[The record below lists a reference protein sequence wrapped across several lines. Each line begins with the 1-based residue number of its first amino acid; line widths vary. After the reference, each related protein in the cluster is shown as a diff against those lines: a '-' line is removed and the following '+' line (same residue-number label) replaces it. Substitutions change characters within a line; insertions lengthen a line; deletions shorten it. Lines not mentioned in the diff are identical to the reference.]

1 MTLQPDSAAM
11 PNQRVNTTSFELP
24 APGLGQVALTTITLP
39 EIVLRTRDGHKLRG
53 YFGELFRE
61 HSPLLHNHYA
71 DGTFR
76 QGYPLVQYKVL
87 GGTPT
92 LVGLGEGAA
101 LLVEL
106 FLRIRELDLEG
117 RRYPVLAKHIVHEQ
131 AAVGVDAGA
140 LYSYRFETLWLPLNQ
155 ENHRE
160 YQELGQAER
169 QRQLSRILGNNILAF
184 LKRMGAD
191 TTARVLLQLRLTEP
205 VVTLFKNQPM
215 LGFGGEFVSN
225 AVLPA
230 GVGLG
235 KSVARGFGTVVAV
248 SN

>member
-1 MTLQPDSAAM
+1 MPLAATDLVTV
-11 PNQRVNTTSFELP
+11 P
-24 APGLGQVALTTITLP
+24 LTTITMP
-39 EIVLRTRDGHKLRG
+39 EISLRTRDAHKLRG

-61 HSPLLHNHYA
+61 HSPLLHNHFA
-71 DGTFR
+71 DGSFR

-106 FLRIRELDLEG
+106 FLSIRELDLEG
-117 RRYPVLAKHIVHEQ
+117 RRYPVLAKHITHGQ

-140 LYSYRFETLWLPLNQ
+140 LHAYRFETRWLPLNQ

-160 YQELGQAER
+160 YQALGPAER
-169 QRQLSRILGNNILAF
+169 QRQLSRILNNNLLAF
-184 LKRMGAD
+184 LKHMGAD
-191 TTARVLLQLRLTEP
+191 TTARVLLNLRLTEP
-205 VVTLFKNQPM
+205 VTTLFKNQPM
-215 LGFGGEFVSN
+215 LGFGGEFVTN
-225 AVLPA
+225 VVLPA

-235 KSVARGFGTVVAV
+235 KSVARGFGTVAAI
-248 SN
+248 NL